1 MASNIGLVQPS
12 MQTLR
17 GSGHHLSMSKS
28 MAKLAKVKSQIIDNE
43 SSMARDQFAAER
55 NFLSW
60 VKLALT
66 VAASATVIFREFR
79 LQSSEFTRLA
89 NISTLYFITLALV
102 LLVGS
107 TAYVWGIQS
116 SLATEQRPL
125 RLFRPLLLQVFGCIG
140 AVSLI
145 FVLAVSYTR
154 IK

>member
-1 MASNIGLVQPS
+1 MAGSIGRVLPS

-17 GSGHHLSMSKS
+17 GSGHLS
-28 MAKLAKVKSQIIDNE
+28 MAKLAKVKSHIIDNE
-43 SSMARDQFAAER
+43 CSMARDQFAAER

-79 LQSSEFTRLA
+79 LQSEFTRLA
-89 NISTLYFITLALV
+89 NISTLYFIVLALV

-107 TAYVWGIQS
+107 TMYVWGIQS

-125 RLFRPLLLQVFGCIG
+125 RLFRPLLLQVCGCIG

-145 FVLAVSYTR
+145 FVLAVLYTR
-154 IK
+154 LE

>member
-1 MASNIGLVQPS
+1 
-12 MQTLR
+12 
-17 GSGHHLSMSKS
+17 
-28 MAKLAKVKSQIIDNE
+28 
-43 SSMARDQFAAER
+43 MARDQFAAER

-79 LQSSEFTRLA
+79 LQSEFTRLA
-89 NISTLYFITLALV
+89 NISTLYFIVLALV

-107 TAYVWGIQS
+107 TMYVWGIQS

-125 RLFRPLLLQVFGCIG
+125 RLFRPLLLQVCGCIG

-145 FVLAVSYTR
+145 FVLAVLYTR
-154 IK
+154 LE